1 MVSKLLQLNNNN
13 WGVTSL
19 GENSILLDLQNDEC
33 DTLSIIHNTVLLIEG
48 AYFKNLVDV
57 VPAYKSIALIF
68 RKPIHNLEQV
78 ISQLQELAQQSVRE
92 IPTKKIIVPVCYNFG
107 LDWEEVERET
117 GLQRSEII
125 RRHVSQTYRVAMM
138 GFIPGFVFLDGLDK
152 SIKCPRKKSPRMTI
166 PKGSIGIGGIQTG
179 IYSLESPGGWQIIG
193 RTPLSFFDVHQ
204 TPPSEIQQGVKLE
217 FQKISEETFK
227 ALEASDG

>member
-1 MVSKLLQLNNNN
+1 MVSKLLQLNNKN

-19 GENSILLDLQNDEC
+19 GENSILLELQNDEG
-33 DTLSIIHNTVLLIEG
+33 DTLSTVHNTVLLIEG
-48 AYFKNLVDV
+48 AFFKNLVDV
-57 VPAYKSIALIF
+57 VPAYKSIVLIF

-78 ISQLQELAQQSVRE
+78 ISQLQELAHQPARE
-92 IPTKKIIVPVCYNFG
+92 IPSKKFTVPVCYNLG

-117 GLQRSEII
+117 GLQRGEII
-125 RRHVSQTYRVAMM
+125 HRHVSQTYTVAMM

-152 SIKCPRKKSPRMTI
+152 SIKCPRKKSPRMTT
-166 PKGSIGIGGIQTG
+166 PKGSIGIGGTQTG

-204 TPPSEIQQGVKLE
+204 IPPSAIQQGDKLE
-217 FQKISEETFK
+217 FQEISEEKFRE
-227 ALEASDG
+227 LEASDG